1 MAVAPTV
8 AWAVHDGVDCLVLRG
23 LPPTTL
29 NYLSAK
35 ITEGLAGALPVVPSE
50 VADAVERMGI
60 LQSMPGRYAVTGEE
74 VSFTPRFPFLAG
86 TSYAMVLADPA
97 IAGRPA
103 VLSIARPALAG
114 APSTAVVKVY
124 PSVAV
129 LPRNALRF
137 YIHFS
142 ARMSEGLAAHHV
154 RLERAG
160 TGEDIFGAFSP
171 MDFELWDP
179 ARRRLTVLLDPA
191 RIKQGLAPHQ
201 EAGYPLEEG
210 NSVVLVIERGF
221 YDAAGLPL
229 RVDHRQSYDVGPDIR
244 SRVDAG
250 TWTFE
255 VPSAGGRGPL
265 VARFDRPLDRA
276 LLGDCLTV
284 IGSTGIVAGTTDA
297 AAGERS
303 WSFVPDQPWAAGPA
317 RLLID
322 PVLEDIAGNS
332 MVRVFDRQLNRPD
345 HEPLAARPISVP
357 LMIAGD

>member
-1 MAVAPTV
+1 MAPKV
-8 AWAVHDGVDCLVLRG
+8 AWATHDGVDCLVLRG
-23 LPPTTL
+23 LPPATL
-29 NYLSAK
+29 TYLDSR
-35 ITEGLAGALPVVPSE
+35 IPEGLARSLPVVPSE
-50 VADAVERMGI
+50 VVDAGERMGT

-97 IAGRPA
+97 ITERPA
-103 VLSIARPALAG
+103 VLSIARAAPAG
-114 APSTAVVKVY
+114 APSTAVTKVY

-129 LPRNALRF
+129 LPRNALRL

-142 ARMSEGLAAHHV
+142 ARMSEGLAARHV

-160 TGEDIFGAFSP
+160 TGDELFGAFSP

-201 EAGYPLEEG
+201 ETGYPLEEG

-221 YDAAGLPL
+221 CDAAGRPL
-229 RVDHRQSYDVGPDIR
+229 RVEHRQSYDVGPDVR

-250 TWTFE
+250 NWTFE
-255 VPSAGGRGPL
+255 TPRAGGRGPL

-276 LLGDCLTV
+276 LLEDCLTV
-284 IGSTGIVAGTTDA
+284 IGSTGPVPGTTDA

-303 WSFVPDQPWAAGPA
+303 WSFVPDKPWAAGPTS
-317 RLLID
+317 LVIE
-322 PVLEDIAGNS
+322 PVLEDVAGNS
-332 MVRVFDRQLNRPD
+332 MIRVFDRELKRPD
-345 HEPLAARPISVP
+345 HQPLAARRISVP
-357 LMIAGD
+357 LMIAPD